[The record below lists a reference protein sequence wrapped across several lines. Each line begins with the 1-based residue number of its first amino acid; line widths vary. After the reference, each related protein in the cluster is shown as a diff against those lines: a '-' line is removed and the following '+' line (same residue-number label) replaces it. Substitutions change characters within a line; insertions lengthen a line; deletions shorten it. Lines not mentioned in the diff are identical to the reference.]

1 MRSGLLAGFGLVMLA
16 SGALASE
23 ATEGHSGRGRAFGFG
38 LGLGAAAM
46 SVGDDSNWAL
56 GASVQGRIGLDPGNR
71 LLLMAEFNPLG
82 TESPVR
88 DESFRAVNVL
98 LGFSVGK
105 SFRVRPSLGAQF
117 RYWSGRERVEASDIG
132 VLVGVD
138 AGPELRVDRR
148 LSISPEVSFRY
159 STVEVEGRVGSRFIG
174 VQVVASWRV
183 AGH

>member
-1 MRSGLLAGFGLVMLA
+1 MRSGLLAVFGLAVLA
-16 SGALASE
+16 SGAMAGEWAL
-23 ATEGHSGRGRAFGFG
+23 GHPRRGRAFGLG
-38 LGLGAAAM
+38 LGLGAAAI

-82 TESPVR
+82 TESPVL

-105 SFRVRPSLGAQF
+105 SFKVRPSLGAQF
-117 RYWSGRERVEASDIG
+117 RSWSGRERVEARDIG

-138 AGPELRVDRR
+138 VGPELRVDQR
-148 LSISPEVSFRY
+148 LSIAPGVSFRY
-159 STVEVEGRVGSRFIG
+159 SLVEVEGRVGSRFIG
-174 VQVVASWRV
+174 LQVVASWTA